1 MEKSVVA
8 KFFFTRSSKQ
18 IPSFGNEIMIRNL
31 SILRFLFVIPLFFT
45 FFAFCQLPASKID
58 SLLTLLPKYN
68 EDTSK
73 AILLNKLCWEY
84 KNIGNYDTAFH
95 YGNAALQLAKQLNF
109 QTGSANAY
117 NNIGIIYWNQG
128 NYEKAL
134 TNYLKAL
141 KILEETGN
149 KKGIAFSYS
158 NIGSVYE
165 NQGNYEKALN
175 NYLKSLK
182 IRDEIGDKQ
191 GIETSYNGI
200 GNIYFFQGNYEKAL
214 DYYVK
219 SLKMSEEIGDKKGMA
234 YSNNNIGIIYFSQR
248 NYEKALNN
256 YLKALTIEEKIG
268 DKFGLANS
276 YTNIGGIY
284 EEQKDYKKA
293 LDNYV
298 KFQKISEEIGDTLLI
313 AQCKTNIG
321 DLYMK
326 QEKFEEALHYYSQSL
341 ILFKK
346 KGKKE
351 GIKEVCAA
359 LSELFDKKGDYKQ
372 AYNYHKLYSDIK
384 DTLLNEQSSKQI
396 VEMNTKYETQ
406 EKEHELQI
414 QQLLLN
420 QKGTQIYILIALSI
434 LIFIIAL
441 LLIWQMRI
449 KTNSR
454 TIELQQKLLRSQ
466 MNPHFIFNALQ
477 SIQNYIYENN
487 PHNAAVYLSKFAVL
501 MRLILENSREEYIP
515 LQSEIKTLELYLE
528 LQQLR
533 FENRFNY
540 AIDVSEAIDI
550 DFIAIPPMLAQPFIE
565 NAIEHG
571 LAGKTENG
579 KINIR
584 FKQEDKNILFEV
596 EDNGIGILFSS
607 VKKEGTLNNHKSLA
621 TIITKE
627 RLDLLNKNRRNK
639 IRYEIIDLGS
649 SENGAATGTKVIFSI
664 PFKHL

>member
-1 MEKSVVA
+1 ML
-8 KFFFTRSSKQ
+8 
-18 IPSFGNEIMIRNL
+18 RNL
-31 SILRFLFVIPLFFT
+31 SILRFLFVIPLFFS
-45 FFAFCQLPASKID
+45 FIAFCQLPTSKID
-58 SLLTLLPKYN
+58 SLHTLLAKYN
-68 EDTSK
+68 EDTTK

-84 KNIGNYDTAFH
+84 KNIGNYDTAFL
-95 YGNAALQLAKQLNF
+95 YGNEALQLAKQLNF
-109 QTGSANAY
+109 QTGLADAY
-117 NNIGIIYWNQG
+117 NNIGIIYWYHG

-141 KILEETGN
+141 KILEETGS
-149 KKGIAFSYS
+149 KKRIANFYS
-158 NIGSVYE
+158 NIGGVYE
-165 NQGNYEKALN
+165 NQGNYEKSLN
-175 NYLKSLK
+175 NYLKALK
-182 IRDEIGDKQ
+182 IRNEIGDKQ
-191 GIETSYNGI
+191 GIAICYNGI
-200 GNIYFFQGNYEKAL
+200 GNIYFSQGNYEKAL
-214 DYYVK
+214 DNYVK
-219 SLKMSEEIGDKKGMA
+219 SLKIFEEIGNKKGVA
-234 YSNNNIGIIYFSQR
+234 SSKTNIGLIYFYRR

-256 YLKALTIEEKIG
+256 CLKALTIEEKIG
-268 DKFGLANS
+268 DKHAIVYS
-276 YTNIGGIY
+276 YTNIGEIY
-284 EEQKDYKKA
+284 LEQKDYKNA
-293 LDNYV
+293 LDNQL
-298 KFQKISEEIGDTLLI
+298 KSLKISEEIGDTALI
-313 AQCKTNIG
+313 AFSYNSIG
-321 DLYMK
+321 DIYMK

-341 ILFKK
+341 ILYKK
-346 KGKKE
+346 IGNKA
-351 GIKEVCAA
+351 GIKDIYVA

-396 VEMNTKYETQ
+396 VEMSAKYETQ

-441 LLIWQMRI
+441 LLIWQMHI

-477 SIQNYIYENN
+477 SIQNYMFENN

-501 MRLILENSREEYIP
+501 MRLILENSREEYVP

-528 LQQLR
+528 LQQMR

-540 AIDVSEAIDI
+540 FIDVNDAIDI

-571 LAGKTENG
+571 LAGRKDNG

-607 VKKEGTLNNHKSLA
+607 VKKEGTINNHKSLA

-627 RLDLLNKNRRNK
+627 RLDMLNKSKRNK
-639 IRYEIIDLGS
+639 ISYEIIDLGS
-649 SENGAATGTKVIFSI
+649 PENGAATGTKVIFSI